1 MQCTMPCEQLSSLSL
16 MAMIMKNIRNCL
28 TMYRQIFQPKKN
40 GKTHSEMREVPG
52 IERITIPIL
61 RVTPHL
67 KRKLQIYAQKQEN
80 FLKFQGSTLNV
91 KDVHYERE
99 F

>member
-67 KRKLQIYAQKQEN
+67 KRKLQIYAQKQDEL
-80 FLKFQGSTLNV
+80 LKISRQYLKRKGCPL
-91 KDVHYERE
+91 
-99 F
+99 